1 MKRAFSRV
9 APPGWRHA
17 ARDAAMR
24 EKGALNEAGW
34 RVGIP
39 LALYVD

>member
-9 APPGWRHA
+9 APPSGRQA

-24 EKGALNEAGW
+24 EKVALNEAGW

-39 LALYVD
+39 LALNVD

>member
-9 APPGWRHA
+9 AAPSWRQA
-17 ARDAAMR
+17 ARVAAIR

-39 LALYVD
+39 LALNVD